1 MVLGRRDTGLRVAG
15 ETARWR
21 NGESAQNPV
30 SLARMAN
37 EQTDYRMS
45 KRDKNTEAV
54 PIGQVIESMLQ
65 KQRKTTMGLTRVW
78 PVWEAAVGDLIA
90 ANARPAAF
98 KGRILLVHVSSSP
111 WLHQLRFLKQE
122 IIAKVNNALGESIV
136 ADINFKIGPLE

>member
-1 MVLGRRDTGLRVAG
+1 MTK
-15 ETARWR
+15 R
-21 NGESAQNPV
+21 N
-30 SLARMAN
+30 
-37 EQTDYRMS
+37 
-45 KRDKNTEAV
+45 KHTEAV

-111 WLHQLRFLKQE
+111 WLHQLRFLKPE
-122 IIAKVNNALGESIV
+122 IIANVNNALGESIV